1 MMAYDWELT
10 RYGAGILTRL
20 SDGYSVLMQGD
31 DASQFDDEW
40 EACETDEQQNVLG
53 SAYDDVMDAPRP

>member
-1 MMAYDWELT
+1 MMAYDWEWT
-10 RYGAGILTRL
+10 GFGGTLTRL
-20 SDGYSVLMQGD
+20 DDGRNTWLQGE

-40 EACETDEQQNVLG
+40 EACETDEQRNVLA